1 MERQKFFGLE
11 WYRFGLAMYLLV
23 YHTLPFYPAYADMP
37 LIRPFVELG
46 FFSTTAFFA
55 LSGFLL
61 THVYLANDRM
71 REPSR
76 SFLYKRFAN
85 LYPIHIFTMVF
96 AISLVAVTSLVDS
109 NTSLATAYRVNDLLE
124 RFDPERLEYPM
135 STVEVWIN
143 GFLNITL
150 LQAWNPLFV
159 TYNGPAWSISALMFF
174 YLTFPVLGPM
184 LVKAKYKWLVLLG
197 LIMLAAAPALYVI
210 ATSSYF
216 KDIPMGLLHRMPPLQ
231 LPTFLAGVVAYS
243 LFKQY
248 RQNGVV
254 FGPGLKVGLIVLIA
268 LAIAASAYL
277 NLYGGIFWFPLLRN
291 GALLPVALMLLI
303 VCSGQWRPKSP
314 FWLRL
319 GERLGAASLS
329 IFALHLPLFILFR
342 RFEMLTAIDFQLCL
356 TDASACVAAAK
367 DYEIKLIYYPV
378 LVGLTVWLSVLFQER
393 IVTPTKNW
401 LLSRRGQKPVAIAA
415 QHSSPRDGRCTHP

>member
-1 MERQKFFGLE
+1 MGRQKFFGLE
-11 WYRFGLAMYLLV
+11 WLRFGLAMFLLV
-23 YHTLPFYPAYADMP
+23 YHTLPFYPAYADLPIIQP
-37 LIRPFVELG
+37 LIELG

-61 THVYLANDRM
+61 THVYLVDGRM

-85 LYPIHIFTMVF
+85 LYPIHVFTMLF
-96 AISLVAVTSLVDS
+96 AIALVACTSLIDN

-124 RFDPERLEYPM
+124 RVDPERLEYSM
-135 STVEVWIN
+135 NTFEVWMN
-143 GFLNITL
+143 GLLNITL

-159 TYNGPAWSISALMFF
+159 TYNGPAWSISALFFF
-174 YLTFPVLGPM
+174 YLVFPLFAPL
-184 LVKAKYKWLVLLG
+184 LVKVKHKWTVLIA
-197 LIMLAAAPALYVI
+197 LIVLASLPALYVI

-216 KDIPMGLLHRMPPLQ
+216 EDIPMGLLHRMPPLQ
-231 LPTFLAGVVAYS
+231 LPTFLAGVVTYL

-248 RQNGVV
+248 REQGIELSVG
-254 FGPGLKVGLIVLIA
+254 FKTGLAVLAGLMLV
-268 LAIAASAYL
+268 AAAYI
-277 NLYGGIFWFPLLRN
+277 NQYGGLFWFPLLRN
-291 GALLPVALMLLI
+291 GGLLPVALMLLI
-303 VCSGQWRPKSP
+303 VCSGSWKPESR

-342 RFEMLTAIDFQLCL
+342 RLEMLTAIDFGLCL
-356 TDASACVAAAK
+356 TDATACVEAAK
-367 DYEIKLIYYPV
+367 GYEINLIYYPV
-378 LVGLTVWLSVLFQER
+378 LVALTVWLSVMFQER

-401 LLSRRGQKPVAIAA
+401 LLAKRAERLSSAAAHPVS
-415 QHSSPRDGRCTHP
+415 Q